1 MYPNIEAERARMGW
15 SRAKLAE
22 YIGTT
27 EAVIRNWHSGRTD
40 LPASKLIKMAQL
52 FGCSTDYL
60 LGLDGTKEKTPP
72 SRDEEETELHRL
84 MRDLLIAL
92 SESQSTTK

>member
-1 MYPNIEAERARMGW
+1 MYPNINAEVGRLRLKH
-15 SRAKLAE
+15 RKLAE
-22 YIGTT
+22 HLGVTGNT
-27 EAVIRNWHSGRTD
+27 VGRWLRGD
-40 LPASKLIKMAQL
+40 ADIPASKLIKMAQL

-60 LGLDGTKEKTPP
+60 LGLDGTKEKAPP

>member
-1 MYPNIEAERARMGW
+1 
-15 SRAKLAE
+15 
-22 YIGTT
+22 
-27 EAVIRNWHSGRTD
+27 
-40 LPASKLIKMAQL
+40 MAQL

-60 LGLDGTKEKTPP
+60 LGLDGTKEKAPP